1 MTHQLCRGD
10 GVQSTALRPLA
21 DHGKAALHL
30 HRVRQKLRRYFDIL
44 IAAKV
49 WAKAPSFRLI
59 QVSSG
64 RSLVAD
70 KHTRAVTCGA
80 AECAWLLRSVI
91 GLPDRCY
98 MIANNQFL
106 DCNIA

>member
-1 MTHQLCRGD
+1 M
-10 GVQSTALRPLA
+10 QSTALRPLA
-21 DHGKAALHL
+21 DHGKAALRL
-30 HRVRQKLRRYFDIL
+30 HRVRKKLRQCFDTF

-64 RSLVAD
+64 HSLAAD
-70 KHTRAVTCGA
+70 KHTMAVTCEA